1 MKKALSL
8 FLVLLLAFSSVSIS
22 AFAEDCVIYLEN
34 GYYVVR
40 TVEEIPSVHASS
52 ASDVRVKQG
61 VATETT
67 YDASHNLVAS
77 VTVYGTFEY
86 DGSKAEAIEASYEY
100 EEYNG
105 WSFQRGIAYCSGASA
120 IASVTFEKFGQTD
133 FRAVA
138 RLTCSPTG
146 SLS

>member
-8 FLVLLLAFSSVSIS
+8 FLILLLAFSSVSIS

-40 TVEEIPSVHASS
+40 TVEEIPAVRASS
-52 ASDVRVKQG
+52 ASDVRVKEG
-61 VATETT
+61 IATDTY
-67 YDASHNLVAS
+67 YDASDKLVAR

-86 DGSKAEAIEASYEY
+86 DGSKAEAIEASYDY

>member
-8 FLVLLLAFSSVSIS
+8 FLILLLAFSSVSIS

-40 TVEEIPSVHASS
+40 TVEEIPAVHASS
-52 ASDVRVKQG
+52 ASDVRVKEG
-61 VATETT
+61 IATDTY
-67 YDASHNLVAS
+67 YDASDELVAS

>member
-1 MKKALSL
+1 MKKVLSL

-40 TVEEIPSVHASS
+40 TVEEIPAVRASS
-52 ASDVRVKQG
+52 ASDVRVKEG
-61 VATETT
+61 SVTEKT

-86 DGSKAEAIEASYEY
+86 DGSKAEAVEASYDY

-120 IASVTFEKFGQTD
+120 IASVTFENPPTLE